1 VSRIADAS
9 VEAVRDAV
17 DMVDLVGGSTQLRRS
32 GGRFVGRCP
41 FHEER
46 TASFSVD
53 PVKKLYHCFGCQR
66 GGDHVKFVQETQN
79 LDFVGAVE
87 WLADRYGVN
96 LEYEASSP
104 GAERRRDE
112 RRRLLRLLDAA
123 ATYYTRYLW
132 DSREAAPAR
141 AYLEQRGLGE
151 EVVKAFRLGYS
162 PAAWDRLCRAAA
174 GKGFTPAELDRAGVS
189 VRGRRGPVDRFR
201 SRLMFPLA
209 DARGQVRGFGAR
221 QLPGG
226 EPPKYK
232 NSPEGPLFQK
242 SETVYGLDHARR
254 EIARTARALVVE
266 GYTDVLALHQAG
278 FTNAVASMGTAL
290 TPKQVAELRRL
301 CGTVVLAFD
310 ADAAGQEASLRG
322 MELALAQGLEVL
334 VVGLPPGRDPA
345 DVAGADP
352 AAFAAAIDGAQ
363 GYLAF
368 RVGRILDAEGSR
380 EVIYRRVRDV
390 LSGAVTQK
398 VQRDEAVKMVA
409 DRLGLD
415 QDLASGLISNAP
427 SPVQPMASAERR
439 KRWTAWE
446 QDERLFLGMCFA
458 LGAQA
463 DTFLA
468 TLDVADFTHTS
479 LWEAATYARRD
490 AAGEA
495 SPEEAH
501 SWAPLKAELDALAAR
516 EGPSL
521 RVLEEL
527 YWKLKLHSV
536 EATLKNLR
544 ESADL
549 GISQQARLQELQRL
563 RLSHLERLEAVRAQA
578 PDQ

>member
-17 DMVDLVGGSTQLRRS
+17 DMVDLVGGATQLRRS

-66 GGDHVKFVQETQN
+66 GGDHVKFVEETQN

-87 WLADRYGVN
+87 WLADRYGVA
-96 LEYEASSP
+96 LEYEQSSP
-104 GAERRRDE
+104 AADRRRDE
-112 RRRLLRLLDAA
+112 RRRLLRLLDDAA
-123 ATYYTRYLW
+123 AFYARYLW
-132 DSREAAPAR
+132 QSGEAAAAR
-141 AYLEQRGLGE
+141 AYLEERGIRE
-151 EVVKAFRLGYS
+151 EVAREFRLGYS
-162 PAAWDRLCRAAA
+162 PAAWDRLCRAAT
-174 GKGFTPAELDRAGVS
+174 GKGFTAPELDRAGLA

-242 SETVYGLDHARR
+242 SEVLYGLDHARR
-254 EIARTARALVVE
+254 EIARAGRALVVE

-278 FTNAVASMGTAL
+278 FRDAVASMGTAL

-301 CGTVVLAFD
+301 CSTVVLAFD

-322 MELALAQGLEVL
+322 MQLALAAGLEVL
-334 VVGLPPGRDPA
+334 VVELPAGRDPA
-345 DVAGADP
+345 EVAGDDP
-352 AAFAAAIDGAQ
+352 GTFAAAVERAQ

-368 RVGRILDAEGSR
+368 RIGRLLAAGGSR
-380 EVIYRRVRDV
+380 DRVYQRVQEVLAAAPASVERAEQVRV
-390 LSGAVTQK
+390 VT
-398 VQRDEAVKMVA
+398 
-409 DRLGLD
+409 DRLALPA
-415 QDLASGLISNAP
+415 DLAAALTVRAP
-427 SPVQPMASAERR
+427 AALGTVRRNVRRSAR
-439 KRWTAWE
+439 E
-446 QDERLFLGMCFA
+446 QDERLFVGMCFA
-458 LGAQA
+458 LGPQA

-468 TLDVADFTHTS
+468 ELDMADFSKTS

-490 AAGEA
+490 AAGDA
-495 SPEEAH
+495 SLEEAH

-527 YWKLKLHSV
+527 FWKLKLHSV
-536 EATLKNLR
+536 EATLKTLR
-544 ESADL
+544 ESAEL
-549 GISQQARLQELQRL
+549 GISQQAQLQELQRL
-563 RLSHLERLEAVRAQA
+563 RLSYLESLEAARAQA